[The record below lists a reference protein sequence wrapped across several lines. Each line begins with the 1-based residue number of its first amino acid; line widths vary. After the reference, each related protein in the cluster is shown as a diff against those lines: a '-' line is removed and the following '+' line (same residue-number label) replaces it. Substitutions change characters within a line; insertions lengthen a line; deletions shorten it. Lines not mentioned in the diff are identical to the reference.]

1 VGTFKPNKKT
11 IVMKRADLFK
21 SQKIIAKTSE
31 LHMIPLKKNSLN
43 HMKQKLL
50 ILSSFIFAALLQ
62 SCILSPTIKGD
73 GNVTEQNREVSSF
86 SEMKISRGMNV
97 YITQGNNTSVRV
109 VADANLLDVIETE
122 VEGDVLVVS
131 SDANIKKCTS
141 KKVYVTTPNL
151 EVIKAFAGCNVYSES
166 TIDTEELQLSA
177 SAGSTMKITVKADQ
191 LHTSA
196 SAGSNISIE
205 GEAETIKGKAS
216 SGSNIKAGNLSTSNS
231 ELKVSSGANIWIT
244 CTQKLNGSASSGG
257 NIFYAGNPSNTEI
270 HKSSGGNVIKQ

>member
-1 VGTFKPNKKT
+1 
-11 IVMKRADLFK
+11 MKRADLIKTQK
-21 SQKIIAKTSE
+21 SSTQTSE
-31 LHMIPLKKNSLN
+31 FHMVSLKTYNLN

-50 ILSSFIFAALLQ
+50 ILSSFILATLLQ
-62 SCILSPTIKGD
+62 SCIFNPTIKGD
-73 GNVTEQNREVSSF
+73 GNVTEQNRDVSTF

-97 YITQGNNTSVRV
+97 YITQGNTTSVRV

-122 VEGDVLVVS
+122 VEGDVLVIS
-131 SDANIKKCTS
+131 SEANIKKCTS

-151 EVIKAFAGCNVYSES
+151 ESIKAFAGCNVYSES
-166 TIDTEELQLSA
+166 TINSEELQLSA
-177 SAGSTMKITVKADQ
+177 SAGSNMKIIVETDQ
-191 LHTSA
+191 LNTSA

-205 GEAETIKGKAS
+205 GESGAIKGKAS
-216 SGSNIKAGNLSTSNS
+216 SGSNIKAGNLTVNNS

-257 NIFYAGNPSNTEI
+257 NIFYSGNPSNTEI